1 LPRHEEENNPFLG
14 VRSIRLSL
22 RNLDLFR
29 VQLRALIRASA
40 LGPVRV
46 MFPMIATLQELRQAK
61 MLLIDTMEDLIEDG
75 YELKEKLEIGI
86 MVEVPSAVLMLDKF
100 LLEVDFISI
109 GTNDLIQYCLA
120 VDRSNKDVAYLYRAS
135 DPAVLRL
142 IQSTIR
148 QSAEF
153 GVPVNLCGEM
163 STSPKYVPLLLGLG
177 LRSLS
182 VPPSSVPEIKQVC
195 RSVSIEQCEE
205 IAERVMDLE
214 SALEVDAYLT
224 DQLRQIFPE
233 LAI

>member
-1 LPRHEEENNPFLG
+1 MWPTY
-14 VRSIRLSL
+14 I
-22 RNLDLFR
+22 
-29 VQLRALIRASA
+29 
-40 LGPVRV
+40 
-46 MFPMIATLQELRQAK
+46 
-61 MLLIDTMEDLIEDG
+61 
-75 YELKEKLEIGI
+75 
-86 MVEVPSAVLMLDKF
+86 
-100 LLEVDFISI
+100 
-109 GTNDLIQYCLA
+109 
-120 VDRSNKDVAYLYRAS
+120 RAS

-148 QSAEF
+148 QSNQA

-195 RSVSIEQCEE
+195 RSVSIEQCEA
-205 IAERVMDLE
+205 IAKRVMELE
-214 SALEVDAYLT
+214 SAFEVDGYLT

>member
-1 LPRHEEENNPFLG
+1 
-14 VRSIRLSL
+14 
-22 RNLDLFR
+22 
-29 VQLRALIRASA
+29 
-40 LGPVRV
+40 
-46 MFPMIATLQELRQAK
+46 MISTLQELRQAK
-61 MLLIDTMEDLIEDG
+61 MLLIDTMEDLVEDG

-100 LLEVDFISI
+100 LKEVDFISI

-120 VDRSNKDVAYLYRAS
+120 VDRSNKDVANLYRAS

-142 IQSTIR
+142 IETTIR
-148 QSAEF
+148 QSNEA

-177 LRSLS
+177 LRSMS

-195 RSVSIEQCEE
+195 RSVSIEQCEA
-205 IAERVMDLE
+205 IAQRVMELE